1 MQYAEQYEDEF
12 AARDVFAADAA
23 LDARAAFIRRTYLHV
38 FGAIAAFVG
47 LEAIVFNVEAIREP
61 LVLAIGQNWW
71 MALVAFMIVSWVA
84 GHWAQSGTSQGVQ
97 YLGLALYVLAEAV
110 IFVPLLWIAG
120 QVGEDIIP
128 MAAGLTLFIFGGLTV
143 AVMLTRQDFSF
154 LRGILWLG
162 MIAAVGLVFAS
173 MIIGFQLGIVFVVAM
188 IVLLCGFILYD
199 TSNILHHYNTD
210 QHVAASLALFASIAT
225 LFWYVI
231 QLLMHL
237 SDE

>member
-1 MQYAEQYEDEF
+1 MRYAEQYEDNY
-12 AARDVFAADAA
+12 AGDMFAADAA

-47 LEAIVFNVEAIREP
+47 LEAIVFNIEAIKMP
-61 LVLAIGQNWW
+61 LVNAIGQNWW
-71 MALVAFMIVSWVA
+71 MALIAFMIVSWLA
-84 GHWAQSGTSQGVQ
+84 GRWAVSGTSQGVQ

-110 IFVPLLWIAG
+110 IFVPLLFIAS
-120 QVGEDIIP
+120 QVGDDIIP

-143 AVMLTRQDFSF
+143 AVMVTKQDFSF
-154 LRGILWLG
+154 LRGALWLG
-162 MIAAVGLVFAS
+162 SIAALGLIFAS
-173 MIIGFQLGIVFVVAM
+173 MLVGFQLGIVFVVAM
-188 IVLLCGFILYD
+188 IVLMSGFILYE
-199 TSNILHHYNTD
+199 TSNILHHYHTD
-210 QHVAASLALFASIAT
+210 QHVAAALALFAAIAT

>member
-1 MQYAEQYEDEF
+1 MQYAEQYDDEY
-12 AARDVFAADAA
+12 AGDLFAADAA
-23 LDARAAFIRRTYLHV
+23 VDARAAFIRRTYLHV

-47 LEAIVFNVEAIREP
+47 LEAIVFNVESIKMP
-61 LVLAIGQNWW
+61 LVNAIGQNWW
-71 MALVAFMIVSWVA
+71 MALLAFMVVSWLA
-84 GHWAQSGTSQGVQ
+84 GYWARSGTSQGVQ

-143 AVMLTRQDFSF
+143 AVMVTRQDFSF
-154 LRGILWLG
+154 LRNILWLG
-162 MIAAVGLVFAS
+162 SIAALGLVFAS
-173 MIIGFQLGIVFVVAM
+173 MIVGFSLGIVFVVAM

-199 TSNILHHYNTD
+199 TSNILHHYHTD

-225 LFWYVI
+225 LFWYVV

-237 SDE
+237 SEE